1 MNQYQNTI
9 RGFAS
14 YFSIL
19 IAAIMNKKLLLW
31 SIVVALGGFL
41 FGFDTAVIS
50 GAEQDIKRIWGLSD
64 VVHGIAIGIALYG
77 TVVGA
82 LFGGIPATKF
92 GRKKTLLWIGLFYLV
107 SAVGS
112 SLAPDVYSF
121 MAFRLLGGFAIGASS
136 VVAPMYISEIAP
148 AKNRGKL
155 VATFQ
160 FNIVFGIVIAYI
172 SNYFLQGID
181 GDNSWRWML
190 GVVAIPSAAYCI
202 LILFVPESPR
212 WLIVHKGDY
221 DTARKTLEISD
232 PAGVDEA
239 IESLKIS
246 IAEDKQKESLA
257 SFFTKRY
264 SVPIM
269 LAFLIAVFN
278 QLSGINAIIYFA
290 PRVFELAGIG
300 KNGAFL
306 QSAGIGV
313 VNLIF
318 TMLGLYLIDR
328 IGRKKL
334 MLIGSIGYILSLSA
348 VAAAFYFNQLGGMIV
363 PVLLFVFIASHAIGQ
378 GAVIWVFISEVFP
391 NSVRAYGQ
399 SLGSSTHWILAA
411 IITTVF
417 PIMATRFGP
426 APLFLF
432 FAIMMVLQLLWVI
445 FKMPETK
452 GVPLEQL
459 EAKLL
464 KKSTGKQSNP
474 VGIKPKLEIK

>member
-1 MNQYQNTI
+1 
-9 RGFAS
+9 
-14 YFSIL
+14 
-19 IAAIMNKKLLLW
+19 
-31 SIVVALGGFL
+31 
-41 FGFDTAVIS
+41 
-50 GAEQDIKRIWGLSD
+50 
-64 VVHGIAIGIALYG
+64 
-77 TVVGA
+77 
-82 LFGGIPATKF
+82 
-92 GRKKTLLWIGLFYLV
+92 
-107 SAVGS
+107 
-112 SLAPDVYSF
+112 

-136 VVAPMYISEIAP
+136 VVAPMYITEIAP

-160 FNIVFGIVIAYI
+160 FNIVFGIVVAYI
-172 SNYFLQGID
+172 SNYFLQGIA
-181 GDNSWRWML
+181 GDDSWRWML
-190 GVVAIPSAAYCI
+190 GVVAIPSAVYCI

-221 DTARKTLEISD
+221 DTARKTLEVSD
-232 PAGVDEA
+232 PVGVDEA
-239 IESLKIS
+239 IQSLHTS
-246 IAEDKQKESLA
+246 IAEDKQKESLSA
-257 SFFTKRY
+257 FFTKKY

-300 KNGAFL
+300 KDAAFL
-306 QSAGIGV
+306 QSAGIGL
-313 VNLIF
+313 VNLVF

-328 IGRKKL
+328 LGRKKL

-348 VAAAFYFNQLGGMIV
+348 VAAAFYFNYLGGMVV
-363 PVLLFVFIASHAIGQ
+363 PVLLFIFIASHAIGQ

-417 PIMATRFGP
+417 PIMATKFGP

-432 FAIMMVLQLLWVI
+432 FTLMMVLQLLWVI

-464 KKSTGKQSNP
+464 KKTSDNQTMSA
-474 VGIKPKLEIK
+474 GIKPAIEIK

>member
-1 MNQYQNTI
+1 
-9 RGFAS
+9 
-14 YFSIL
+14 
-19 IAAIMNKKLLLW
+19 MNKKLLLW

-64 VVHGIAIGIALYG
+64 VLHGIAIGIALYG

-82 LFGGIPATKF
+82 LLGGIPATKF
-92 GRKKTLLWIGLFYLV
+92 GRKKTLLWIGIFYLV
-107 SAVGS
+107 SATGS
-112 SLAPDVYSF
+112 ALAPDVFSF

-136 VVAPMYISEIAP
+136 VVAPMYITEIAP

-160 FNIVFGIVIAYI
+160 FNIVFGIVVAYI
-172 SNYFLQGID
+172 SNYFLQGIA
-181 GDNSWRWML
+181 GDDSWRLML
-190 GVVAIPSAAYCI
+190 GVVAIPSAVYCI

-221 DTARKTLEISD
+221 DTARKTLEVSD
-232 PAGVDEA
+232 PVGVDEA
-239 IESLKIS
+239 IQSLHTS
-246 IAEDKQKESLA
+246 IAEDKQKESLSA
-257 SFFTKRY
+257 FFTKKY

-300 KNGAFL
+300 KDAAFL
-306 QSAGIGV
+306 QSAGIGL
-313 VNLIF
+313 VNLVF

-328 IGRKKL
+328 LGRKKL

-348 VAAAFYFNQLGGMIV
+348 VAAAFYFNYLGGMVV
-363 PVLLFVFIASHAIGQ
+363 PVLLFIFIASHAIGQ

-417 PIMATRFGP
+417 PIMATKFGP

-432 FAIMMVLQLLWVI
+432 FTLMMVLQLLWVI

-464 KKSTGKQSNP
+464 RKTSDNQTMSA
-474 VGIKPKLEIK
+474 GIKPVIEIK